1 MTPIGYFRLIQ
12 MLGLEVTELTSPA
25 YASASVNSRTD
36 GNSRVLFPI
45 RVLSDDTPV
54 WHLEFALRHEDIN
67 LEVIDAAFAHIDPAA
82 LVARFHE
89 APTGAYIRKACFLWE
104 WLTGQHLA
112 TEGVR
117 NGGYVD
123 LLDAKKYFTRAN
135 GKRMPRFRVRNNALG
150 SARFCP
156 TVHRTTAC
164 IQPSLQALLKEAQTT
179 LDSVSDPALYERALS
194 YLYLSETRGSF
205 AIENETPSGNK
216 QERFVQLLRHAGEP
230 AKVTE
235 DWLVDLQNAIVQS
248 DFAKE
253 ASYRT
258 KQNWM
263 EDRSGRVTL
272 IPAPV
277 DALRDVM
284 AGWEAFAND
293 EESCEDWLVKAACV
307 AFGFVYLHP
316 FLDGNGRIHRFLI
329 QHIIARS
336 GLAPGNVFVPVSAVI
351 GKHLSRYHQGVVGF
365 SGPVSQLWD
374 YQRGADEPVITR
386 VASSR
391 PYRFFHADEEVAFL
405 HAMIE
410 QAVRVE
416 IPEEIAF
423 LSGYDRAFNALNTEL
438 DLPQSTLAALIRN
451 IHGNHGQLSNNIRKK
466 HFQYP
471 DALFTRILEVVRQE
485 FGLQPLVDGADDQSH
500 PP

>member
-1 MTPIGYFRLIQ
+1 MTPIGYFRLVH
-12 MLGLEVTELTSPA
+12 MLGLEVTEIKSPA
-25 YASASVNSRTD
+25 YASTSVNSRTD
-36 GNSRVLFPI
+36 GNGRVLFPI

-54 WHLEFALRHEDIN
+54 WHLEFALRHEGIN
-67 LEVIDAAFAHIDPAA
+67 LEVVDAAFEQMDPDG
-82 LVARFHE
+82 LVARFNE

-104 WLTGQHLA
+104 WLTGKRLDTA
-112 TEGVR
+112 GVS
-117 NGGYVD
+117 NGGYID
-123 LLDAKKYFTRAN
+123 LFDAEKYYTRAR

-150 SARFCP
+150 SAQFCP
-156 TVHRTTAC
+156 TVHRTTAG
-164 IQPSLQALLKEAQTT
+164 IQPSLQALLQEAQTT

-205 AIENETPSGNK
+205 AIENETPSGTK

-230 AKVTE
+230 ARITE

-248 DFAKE
+248 NFAKE

-263 EDRSGRVTL
+263 EDRSGRVTF
-272 IPAPV
+272 IPAPI
-277 DALRDVM
+277 ASLGDVM
-284 AGWEAFAND
+284 NGWEAFAND
-293 EESCEDWLVKAACV
+293 EEGCEDWLVKAACV

-351 GKHLSRYHQGVVGF
+351 GKHLSRYHQVLVGF

-391 PYRFFHADEEVAFL
+391 PYRFFNADAEVEFL
-405 HAMIE
+405 HAMIAL
-410 QAVRVE
+410 AVRVE

-423 LSGYDRAFNALNTEL
+423 LSGYDRAFNTLNAEL

-451 IHGNHGQLSNNIRKK
+451 IHGNNGGLSNNIRKK

-471 DALFTRILEVVRQE
+471 DSLFTRIVEVVRQE
-485 FGLQPLVDGADDQSH
+485 FGLEPSVDGTDE
-500 PP
+500 